1 MTEMSQEEMRDE
13 IHKVERSIMDRL
25 NLMEDAN
32 KEHRADQARITERL
46 TTVLLGEPLI
56 NHIGLVSTVAEH
68 TAYIAA
74 QKLSDAEKASEAK
87 GEKRVLVLLGGI
99 AGAFVTFVVQY
110 LLPLVF
116 SRGK

>member
-1 MTEMSQEEMRDE
+1 MTEMTPEEMRE
-13 IHKVERSIMDRL
+13 AIHAAERAIMDRI
-25 NLMEDAN
+25 NLLADEN
-32 KEHRADQARITERL
+32 KQHRADQARITERL

-116 SRGK
+116 NRGH